1 MKMIS
6 NEYAADAFRTYMEQI
21 GDLPLLSRAEEL
33 AVAKRI
39 ESARL
44 RYRRELFAQDF
55 ILKATLRL
63 LKSVRSGGVRPRE
76 ALEISANDPAEKH
89 RILDQMELDVELID
103 DLLRHNR
110 EDFTL
115 AVARGLSKG
124 RRQEAWRRLLRRRS
138 EAHGLAERLR
148 VRTQPLRPALEQL
161 KRISAEMDD
170 LQAQLADRDRHSDDR
185 LHRMELHRRL
195 QYLMREV
202 LESPS
207 TLRRR
212 IARIVRFRRHYETA
226 RQDMCHGN
234 LRLVISIAKK
244 YRKCGMSFPDLV
256 QEGNAGLMRAVDKF
270 EYARGFKFC
279 TYATWWIRQAISRA
293 ISDQSRTIRVP
304 VHMAQKLGKM
314 RHAAEQF
321 HQDSEIRP
329 SLEETAEAIGLPI
342 DETDRAMKC
351 GREPL
356 SLDQPILDKEDSF
369 RKDFLPDYR
378 EEDPANDIDLGLLR
392 SRLEEAMQAL
402 SWREREIVKL
412 HYGLGDGHCY
422 TLNDIGKIFRI
433 SRERVRQLE
442 TRAMGKLQQPTPTQK
457 LSDFVRHLLPTPAGA
472 CDADMR
478 PAAAL
483 PADCV

>member
-1 MKMIS
+1 MKSIV
-6 NEYAADAFRTYMEQI
+6 NERASDAFQTYMEQI
-21 GDLPLLSRAEEL
+21 GDLPLLSRDEEL

-39 ESARL
+39 ERARR
-44 RYRRELFAQDF
+44 RYRREVFAQDF

-63 LKSVRSGGVRPRE
+63 LKGVDSGGVRPRD
-76 ALEISANDPAEKH
+76 ALDISANDPAAKH
-89 RILDQMELDVELID
+89 RVLERLAMDVESVE
-103 DLLRHNR
+103 DLLRQNR

-115 AVARGLSKG
+115 AVARGLAKS
-124 RRQEAWRRLLRRRS
+124 RRQEAWRRVLIRRG
-138 EAHGLAERLR
+138 EARALAEELR
-148 VRTQPLRPALEQL
+148 VRTRPLRPALEQL
-161 KRISAEMDD
+161 KRISAEMDG
-170 LQAQLADRDRHSDDR
+170 LRAQLADRHRDTDAP
-185 LHRMELHRRL
+185 LHRMEIRRRL
-195 QYLMREV
+195 QYLMRKV

-212 IARIVRFRRHYETA
+212 LARIAQFEREYETA

-304 VHMAQKLGKM
+304 VHMAQKLGKV
-314 RHAAEQF
+314 RYAAEQL
-321 HQDSEIRP
+321 QRDSDIRP
-329 SLEETAEAIGLPI
+329 SLEETAAAIGLPV
-342 DETDRAMKC
+342 DETDRALKS

-356 SLDQPILDKEDSF
+356 SLDQPILDKEDSL

-378 EEDPANDIDLGLLR
+378 EEDPAKSIDLGLLR
-392 SRLEEAMQAL
+392 SRLEEALQAL

-422 TLNDIGKIFRI
+422 TLNEIGKIFRI

-442 TRAMGKLQQPTPTQK
+442 TRAMLKLQQPSPVQK
-457 LSDFVRHLLPTPAGA
+457 LSDFARHLLPTPADPREA
-472 CDADMR
+472 DAQ

>member
-1 MKMIS
+1 M
-6 NEYAADAFRTYMEQI
+6 
-21 GDLPLLSRAEEL
+21 
-33 AVAKRI
+33 
-39 ESARL
+39 
-44 RYRRELFAQDF
+44 
-55 ILKATLRL
+55 
-63 LKSVRSGGVRPRE
+63 
-76 ALEISANDPAEKH
+76 
-89 RILDQMELDVELID
+89 
-103 DLLRHNR
+103 
-110 EDFTL
+110 
-115 AVARGLSKG
+115 
-124 RRQEAWRRLLRRRS
+124 
-138 EAHGLAERLR
+138 
-148 VRTQPLRPALEQL
+148 
-161 KRISAEMDD
+161 
-170 LQAQLADRDRHSDDR
+170 
-185 LHRMELHRRL
+185 
-195 QYLMREV
+195 
-202 LESPS
+202 
-207 TLRRR
+207 
-212 IARIVRFRRHYETA
+212 A

-244 YRKCGMSFPDLV
+244 YRKCGLSFPDLV

-304 VHMAQKLGKM
+304 VHMAQKLGKV

-321 HQDSEIRP
+321 HQDNEIRP
-329 SLEETAEAIGLPI
+329 SLEETAEAIGLPV
-342 DETDRAMKC
+342 DETDRALKC

-392 SRLEEAMQAL
+392 SRLEEALQVL

-457 LSDFVRHLLPTPAGA
+457 LSDFARHFLPTPA
-472 CDADMR
+472 DASEADTR
-478 PAAAL
+478 SAL
-483 PADCV
+483 ALSADCV